1 MLTAYFTSNSGQKSS
16 IGYLYSLQRYNFQF
30 SIPAFQLIY
39 YFCGVKINQL
49 FFIEMTSRRLIR
61 IKVLQLLYAYSKKEG
76 VSQAETERD
85 LLKSIGKSTDLYYQI
100 LLLLTELRHKAFLKI
115 DAAKNKHFATEDD
128 LHPNTRFID
137 NPIFSKLSENKK
149 FKSYLL
155 NHPISWNDNME
166 LIHFLYNTITGHP
179 VYKEYM
185 SREEVNFEDHKRF
198 ILDIFTEIIAQ
209 NEIFFQTLEDIN
221 IYWNDDFELVLNV
234 VYKTLKNIKENDAEN
249 DNIFYAIYNEAED
262 LDFAKML
269 LRKTILE
276 QDENLK
282 IIDKY
287 ILNWEIERISDM
299 DKLIMSLALSELKH
313 FPAIPIKVTLDEYIE
328 ITKSYSSPKSGP
340 FINGV
345 LDKAVAQLKE
355 TEQIHKTGRGLME

>member
-1 MLTAYFTSNSGQKSS
+1 
-16 IGYLYSLQRYNFQF
+16 
-30 SIPAFQLIY
+30 
-39 YFCGVKINQL
+39 
-49 FFIEMTSRRLIR
+49 MTSRRLIR

-85 LLKSIGKSTDLYYQI
+85 LLKSIEKSTDLYYQI

-115 DAAKNKHFATEDD
+115 DAAKNKHFTTEAD

-137 NPIFSKLSENKK
+137 NPVFSMLSGNRK

-155 NHPISWNDNME
+155 NHPISWNDNLE
-166 LIHFLYNTITGHP
+166 LIQFLYQRIMEHP
-179 VYKEYM
+179 IYKEYM
-185 SREEVNFEDHKRF
+185 DRKEVNFEDHKRF
-198 ILDIFTEIIAQ
+198 ILDIFTEIITQ
-209 NEIFFQTLEDIN
+209 NDIFFQTLEDIN
-221 IYWNDDFELVLNV
+221 IYWNDDFELVLGV
-234 VYKTLKNIKENDAEN
+234 VYKTLKNLKEGNTEE

-262 LDFAKML
+262 LDFAKTL

-276 QDENLK
+276 QDENIK

-328 ITKSYSSPKSGP
+328 IAKYYSTPGSSL

-345 LDKAVAQLKE
+345 LDRIVESLRSEGK
-355 TEQIHKTGRGLME
+355 INKTGRGLME